1 MKNHLLFG
9 PIKGQRRA
17 TRKGKV
23 KVTGNKKQKT
33 KRINQKDINKKLEK
47 RPKSI
52 REGKRK
58 TDRRIPVFPRNLA
71 TNTGKIFFQNS
82 SRSASTREV
91 VFVFPLHFNYIVTIA
106 SVRERFTH
114 AWR

>member
-1 MKNHLLFG
+1 LFG

-23 KVTGNKKQKT
+23 KVTGNTKQKT

-52 REGKRK
+52 RERKRK
-58 TDRRIPVFPRNLA
+58 TDR
-71 TNTGKIFFQNS
+71 
-82 SRSASTREV
+82 
-91 VFVFPLHFNYIVTIA
+91 
-106 SVRERFTH
+106 
-114 AWR
+114 